1 MFRRQR
7 SSGGCDSTS
16 RPPPSRPRPRSQSDA
31 RDGRS
36 IPEFS
41 RPVQA
46 LQTTD
51 KHKVTAPRRLE
62 AGRRSDRAAPG
73 LGVQDAEKRMN
84 EGYEYTDR
92 YFCKKSLAA

>member
-51 KHKVTAPRRLE
+51 KHKVTAPEGWKLGGE
-62 AGRRSDRAAPG
+62 VIVPPPGSVCKTPRSA
-73 LGVQDAEKRMN
+73 
-84 EGYEYTDR
+84 
-92 YFCKKSLAA
+92 